1 MTSTTEIKADDTATA
16 LPELPELPV
25 AIVGAASATIMDVGG
40 NVETCNLSLAASKLS
55 DTPHIVCNA
64 PLVARRLGLSGMMG
78 YDALELFAFFHPAQ
92 FCVPTVSGLSKALGL
107 DGTTSDV
114 EQLKLAV
121 GNMLNGLG
129 EAKYAFAARAKPIA
143 AFMRSAGWAWGE
155 LVYNCF
161 QNEKTGDV
169 AVWRSLPEWEEKAP
183 RPRPDD
189 ISVDTGEAL
198 SRLSFLLGEGAEHR
212 EPQDDYTREACYSFS
227 QRVSSKSP
235 NIIALEAGTGIGKTL
250 GYIAPASLWAEKND
264 GSVWLSTYTKNLQR
278 QIDQE
283 LDRLY
288 KDKKVKAEKVVVR
301 KGRENYLCLLNLE
314 EAMFKGKGGPSGAI
328 PQVLLGLVLRW
339 VTFTR
344 DGDMVGGDFP
354 SWLAAYFGGASISAI
369 SDRRGEC
376 IYSACQHYRKCF
388 VERSKKRAK
397 QADLVITNHALVMH
411 EAALN
416 SHDDEFG
423 KRFVFDEG
431 HHLFDAADSA
441 FALSLSGMETRE
453 LRRWLWG
460 NEGRGGRSKGL
471 RSRVD
476 DLLVDDKKAMALIDE
491 VLEAAKVLP
500 EDGWLGRLQSDIA
513 KGEVELFLSHAREQ
527 VLVRATGKEGPHS
540 LETGIHQPKDGLI
553 EVAVDL
559 QQKLILLANPLKRLA
574 RALRV
579 KLETEAE
586 ELSSGD
592 RGRLDS
598 VARSLTQRADV
609 VMGGWIPMLGAIG
622 APISTDY
629 VHWFFMERGQWAGE
643 QGVREFDVGL
653 KRHWLDPSKPFAEC
667 LLEKAH
673 GVIVTSATL
682 RDNAYVAVD
691 GDETTL
697 SDNWKNADIR
707 MGASHLVLPPKRKS
721 FLSPF
726 NYGQNTKVYIVGD
739 VNKNSLAEVADA
751 YRSLFQAAG
760 GGGLGLFTAISRLR
774 AVYHRIAAPLESG
787 GISLLAQHVDP
798 MDAGSLVDMFRD
810 DISSCLFGTDALRD
824 GVDVPGDA
832 LKLIVFDRVPWSR
845 PDILHKARKLNF
857 GGTKYDE
864 MMVRLRLKQA
874 FGRLVRRKK
883 DRGVFVML
891 EGRTPTRLLDAFP
904 EETEIERIGLKEA
917 ISKTKDFLWS

>member
-1 MTSTTEIKADDTATA
+1 MSKPDHIKNTSSTTHLVTSF
-16 LPELPELPV
+16 PV
-25 AIVGAASATIMDVGG
+25 AIVGAASATIMDADG
-40 NVETCNLSLAASKLS
+40 NVESCNLSVAARKLS

-64 PLVARRLGLSGMMG
+64 PLVARRLGLTGLRA
-78 YDALELFAFFHPAQ
+78 YDALELFAFYHPAQ
-92 FCVPTVSGLSKALGL
+92 FCVPTVSGLSKALKL
-107 DGTTSDV
+107 PITVSEA
-114 EQLKLAV
+114 EQLKQAV
-121 GNMLNGLG
+121 KHMLDALG
-129 EAKYAFAARAKPIA
+129 ERKYPFAKRAKPIA
-143 AFMRSAGWAWGE
+143 AFMKSAGWSWGD

-161 QNEKTGDV
+161 AAQQTGDV

-212 EPQDDYTREACYSFS
+212 EAQDNYTREACYAFS
-227 QRVSSKSP
+227 QRVSTEAP

-283 LDRLY
+283 LDKLY
-288 KDKKVKAEKVVVR
+288 KDKKTKAEKAVVR

-314 EAMFKGKGGPSGAI
+314 EAMFKGKGTTAGAI
-328 PQVLLGLVLRW
+328 PHVLLGLVLRW
-339 VTFTR
+339 VTYTR

-354 SWLAAYFGGASISAI
+354 SWLAAHFGGASISSI

-416 SHDDEFG
+416 NHEDDFG

-441 FALSLSGMETRE
+441 FALSLSGLETRE

-460 NEGRGGRSKGL
+460 NESRGGRARGL

-491 VLEAAKVLP
+491 ILEAARVLP
-500 EDGWLGRLQSDIA
+500 EDGWLGRLQSDIS
-513 KGEVELFLSHAREQ
+513 KGEVEVFLSHVRTQ
-527 VLVRATGKEGPHS
+527 VQLRASGKEGPHS
-540 LETGIHQPKDGLI
+540 LEAGIHEPQDGLV
-553 EVAVDL
+553 ETAADL
-559 QQKLILLANPLKRLA
+559 QQKLILIANPLKRLA
-574 RALRV
+574 KALRH

-598 VARSLTQRADV
+598 VARSLSQRADV

-622 APISTDY
+622 APVSQDF
-629 VHWFFMERGQWAGE
+629 VHWFFVERGQWGGDAAA
-643 QGVREFDVGL
+643 REFDVGL
-653 KRHWLDPSKPFAEC
+653 KRHWLDPSKPFAES
-667 LLEKAH
+667 LLERAH

-682 RDNAYVAVD
+682 RDRAYVAS
-691 GDETTL
+691 DEGEASPL
-697 SDNWKNADIR
+697 ENWKNADIR
-707 MGASHLVLPPKRKS
+707 MGATHLVLPPKRKS
-721 FLSPF
+721 FTSPF
-726 NYGQNTKVYIVGD
+726 NYGENTRVYIVGD
-739 VNKNSLAEVADA
+739 VNRNSLAEVSDA

-760 GGGLGLFTAISRLR
+760 GGGLGLFTAISRLK
-774 AVYHRIAAPLESG
+774 AVYHRIAAPLEAG
-787 GISLLAQHVDP
+787 DISLLAQHVDP
-798 MDAGSLVDMFRD
+798 MDAGTLVDMFRD
-810 DISSCLFGTDALRD
+810 DISSCLLGTDALRD
-824 GVDVPGDA
+824 GVDVPGEA

-845 PDILHKARKLNF
+845 PDILHRARKMNF

-874 FGRLVRRKK
+874 FGRLVRRKT
-883 DRGVFVML
+883 DRGVFIML

-904 EETEIERIGLKEA
+904 EDTPVERIGLKEA
-917 ISKTKDFLWS
+917 VTLTKDFLWKG

>member
-1 MTSTTEIKADDTATA
+1 MPSFTDINELN
-16 LPELPELPV
+16 LPI
-25 AIVGAASATIMDVGG
+25 AIVGAASASIMDSSGEI
-40 NVETCNLSLAASKLS
+40 ETCNLSIAANKLS
-55 DTPHIVCNA
+55 NTPHIVCNA
-64 PLVARRLGLSGMMG
+64 PLVARRLGVAGIRA
-78 YDALELFAFFHPAQ
+78 YDALELFAFYHPAQ
-92 FCVPTVSGLSKALGL
+92 FCVPTVVGLSKALNL
-107 DGTTSDV
+107 ATESHEA

-121 GNMLNGLG
+121 EHMLNSMRD
-129 EAKYAFAARAKPIA
+129 EKYAFSKRAKPIA
-143 AFMRSAGWAWGE
+143 AFMKSANWPWGD

-161 QNEKTGDV
+161 TDQKTGDV

-183 RPRPDD
+183 RPKPDD
-189 ISVDTGEAL
+189 ISVDIGEAL

-212 EPQDDYTREACYSFS
+212 EPQDNYTREACYAFS
-227 QRVSSKSP
+227 GRVSSEAP

-250 GYIAPASLWAEKND
+250 GYIAPASLWAEQND

-288 KDKKVKAEKVVVR
+288 KDKKIKAEKAVVR
-301 KGRENYLCLLNLE
+301 KGRENYLCILNLE
-314 EAMFKGKGGPSGAI
+314 EAMFKGKGAAKNAI
-328 PQVLLGLVLRW
+328 PHVLLGLVLRW
-339 VTFTR
+339 VTYTR

-354 SWLAAYFGGASISAI
+354 SWLSAHFGGSPTSSL

-441 FALSLSGMETRE
+441 FALSLSGSETRE

-460 NEGRGGRSKGL
+460 NESRGGRARGL
-471 RSRVD
+471 RSRLD
-476 DLLVDDKKAMALIDE
+476 DLLVDDKQAMSLIDE
-491 VLEAAKVLP
+491 ILEAARVLP
-500 EDGWLGRLQSDIA
+500 EDGWLGRLQSDIS
-513 KGEVELFLSHAREQ
+513 KGEVEQFLSHVREQ
-527 VLVRATGKEGPHS
+527 VLLRAEGKNGPHS
-540 LETGIHQPKDGLI
+540 LETGLHEPKDGLI
-553 EVAVDL
+553 EIAAQL

-574 RALRV
+574 KDLRR

-586 ELSSGD
+586 ELSSAD

-598 VARSLTQRADV
+598 VARSLSQRADV
-609 VMGGWIPMLGAIG
+609 VMGGWVPMLGAIG
-622 APISTDY
+622 APQAEEF
-629 VHWFFMERGQWAGE
+629 VHWFFMDRGLFGGE
-643 QGVREFDVGL
+643 AGVREYDVGL
-653 KRHWLDPSKPFAEC
+653 KRHWLDPSKPFAES

-673 GVIVTSATL
+673 GVVVTSATL
-682 RDNAYVAVD
+682 RDRAYKEDDAISA
-691 GDETTL
+691 E
-697 SDNWKNADIR
+697 DNWKNADVR
-707 MGASHLVLPPKRKS
+707 MGASHLVLPPKRHS
-721 FLSPF
+721 FTSPF
-726 NYGQNTKVYIVGD
+726 DYEKNTRVFIVGD

-760 GGGLGLFTAISRLR
+760 GGGLGLFTAINRLK
-774 AVYHRIAAPLESG
+774 AVYHRIAAPLETG

-798 MDAGSLVDMFRD
+798 MDAGTLVDMFRD
-810 DISSCLFGTDALRD
+810 DVSSCLLGTDALRD

-832 LKLIVFDRVPWSR
+832 LRLIVFDRVPWSR
-845 PDILHKARKLNF
+845 PDILHRARKAKF
-857 GGTKYDE
+857 GGTQYDE

-874 FGRLVRRKK
+874 FGRLVRRKT

-904 EETEIERIGLKEA
+904 ENTQVERVGLKDA
-917 ISKTKDFLWS
+917 VTLTKGFLLGG